1 MAIRFLQYSVNKR
14 DNVSKINV
22 ALIGCGRIAGH
33 HVRSIAA
40 TPGAQLTALCDL
52 DKEAALQWV
61 KEDERPCYTDYHE
74 MLKEHPE
81 IDVVSIATPSGMHY
95 EHASEMI
102 RHYRKHVC
110 IEKPMVMNL
119 RHGRELFRL
128 SQETGCKVFPIYQ
141 NRFNRSVQRVK
152 QGIADGELGD
162 ISIASVQLRWCR
174 PQRYY
179 DKAPWRGTFSHDGGA
194 LTNQGI
200 HPLDIMRYLVGDV
213 ASIAAHMIT
222 TSDVTIDAENAV
234 VASGRLASGGL
245 VSIEVSTA
253 ARPDDFGSSVSLL
266 GTKGTAILSGIAGNS
281 LSVYTPEPSAC
292 EECSEVFSDAY
303 GNGHKALYKSL
314 LAELHGEGEFL
325 ISYEDAM
332 STIRLLHAL
341 YASDEQGKEVKL
353 SELPESQRLGK
364 DDEGISQL
372 YRPVSKLAVGSG

>member
-1 MAIRFLQYSVNKR
+1 MSTIH
-14 DNVSKINV
+14 V

-40 TPGAQLTALCDL
+40 TPGAKLAALCDL
-52 DKEAALQWV
+52 DKDAALQWV
-61 KEDERPCYTDYHE
+61 SDGSVPCYTDYHE
-74 MLKEHPE
+74 MLAKHPE
-81 IDVVSIATPSGMHY
+81 IDVVSIATPSGMHF
-95 EHASEMI
+95 EHATEMI
-102 RHYRKHVC
+102 KAYRKHVC

-119 RHGRELFRL
+119 RQGKELFRL

-141 NRFNRSVQRVK
+141 NRFNRSVQRVRK
-152 QGIADGELGD
+152 GIIEGELGD
-162 ISIASVQLRWCR
+162 IAIASVQLRWCR

-200 HPLDIMRYLVGDV
+200 HPLDIMRYLTGDV

-222 TSDVTIDAENAV
+222 TSDVNIDAENAV
-234 VASGRLASGGL
+234 VASGRLLSGGL

-266 GTKGTAILSGIAGNS
+266 GTKGTAILSGIAGNTLS
-281 LSVYTPEPSAC
+281 LYTPEPEAC
-292 EECSEVFSDAY
+292 EEYSEVFSDAY

-314 LAELHGEGEFL
+314 VEELHGQGEFL
-325 ISYEDAM
+325 ISYEDGM
-332 STIRLLHAL
+332 STIRMLHAM

-353 SELPESQRLGK
+353 ANVPESSRLGK
-364 DDEGISQL
+364 DDESISQL
-372 YRPVSKLAVGSG
+372 YRPPSKARVGEG